1 MVRARGAPRASGT
14 RTTRTTH
21 VPGLRQL
28 ARAGQD
34 AFHQGF
40 TSAARG
46 TLIMPLV
53 VLAIG
58 AIACLLMS
66 GQAKPKPAD
75 APPELVGET
84 A

>member
-1 MVRARGAPRASGT
+1 MA
-14 RTTRTTH
+14 
-21 VPGLRQL
+21 GL
-28 ARAGQD
+28 D
-34 AFHQGF
+34 AFRQGS

-53 VLAIG
+53 VLANG

-66 GQAKPKPAD
+66 GQAKPKPAE
-75 APPELVGET
+75 APPGEP